1 MATGIMSRLDEIRGM
16 MPQNNMPQN
25 SAPMQPQSQP
35 QRGMGESPQL
45 MQDMAPEMMT
55 DNRQRDMVNPQEDG
69 AKLAEAIINRSGGNP
84 QIALDIIESAS
95 QFIMSSIQGSTRTPM
110 RAADGGEMMQYR
122 DGGKIS
128 MSELN
133 PGLKALAKNNKDVVE
148 KITGKTVQDMA
159 GGGPMMPMYNLGGDI
174 EKIQKMQD
182 GGETMKEMMRLRGY

>member
-16 MPQNNMPQN
+16 MPQNNMSQN
-25 SAPMQPQSQP
+25 TTPMQPQS
-35 QRGMGESPQL
+35 GMNNSPQL
-45 MQDMAPEMMT
+45 MQDMAPEMMA

-69 AKLAEAIINRSGGNP
+69 AKLAEAIITRSGGNP
-84 QIALDIIESAS
+84 QLALDIIESAS
-95 QFIMSSIQGSTRTPM
+95 QFIMSSIQGSTRSPM

-174 EKIQKMQD
+174 QDAIDRVNSYKM
-182 GGETMKEMMRLRGY
+182 G